1 MVIVILAFH
10 SIFTTYGTWLPNE
23 PRGSWS
29 TFVASWELYRFGKAT
44 TVNTTRSLAGHAYDR
59 NTKTQMQ
66 RVLKHPPVRLTG
78 DQALTAAMA
87 IAQTLYTLH
96 ALAIMSNHVHMVIG
110 YTRRDIRRAIGHIKS
125 EATRALRKRGWYASR
140 SPWTDHGWNVYLNT
154 DNDAQRAIDYVR
166 ENPLREGLRQQ
177 RWSFIVPYAAA
188 PI

>member
-44 TVNTTRSLAGHAYDR
+44 TVSTTRSLAGHAYDR
-59 NTKTQMQ
+59 HTKTQMQ
-66 RVLKHPPVRLTG
+66 HVLKHPPVRLTG
-78 DQALTAAMA
+78 DQARTAAMA
-87 IAQTLYTLH
+87 FAQTPYTLH

-125 EATRALRKRGWYASR
+125 EATRALRKRGWYTTH

-154 DNDAQRAIDYVR
+154 DDDVQRAIDYVR

-177 RWSFIVPYAAA
+177 RWLFIVPYAAA